1 MSSFKLYFS
10 VLSLYFTVPQMWE
23 NRMHSSVIFFAS
35 FMLLT
40 GLEAGGWLVGFEHC
54 YVKWISDVEYICYV
68 SERFI
73 QKCYPLLT
81 LSKRTIVVPCFS
93 VTKSYHFIQTPVHG
107 VMFYRSIEYRMLARA
122 SSIFRTNVRFNL
134 LSLFLKTLLLKNY
147 RGICESD
154 KS

>member
-107 VMFYRSIEYRMLARA
+107 VICFTGRS
-122 SSIFRTNVRFNL
+122 STVCL
-134 LSLFLKTLLLKNY
+134 LEQVAFSEPMSDL
-147 RGICESD
+147 ICFHFF
-154 KS
+154 